1 MGSHTNQTYCSPRAA
16 VAVYCCGNFYK
27 QYERKKNMREEQ
39 NKLKAL
45 VQKQQLESVCKADS
59 PEIATN
65 IATTGC
71 VEMACAIIDS
81 LDELTAAFIIR
92 VLRQRAKG
100 EGSGASYSLKAIAHA
115 E

>member
-1 MGSHTNQTYCSPRAA
+1 
-16 VAVYCCGNFYK
+16 
-27 QYERKKNMREEQ
+27 MREEHD
-39 NKLKAL
+39 KLKAL

-81 LDELTAAFIIR
+81 LDEVTAAFIIG
-92 VLRQRAKG
+92 VLRQRAESDG
-100 EGSGASYSLKAIAHA
+100 RGASYSSATIVRAEELQIKGLKGLCDARAKLYKETGQWA
-115 E
+115 GV